1 MAKRSKPKDLNEVVE
16 EIKGAI
22 ESTPKK
28 AKRILC
34 KTLLKECGYQ
44 VKTKERAELLMKT
57 FTEAGITVTP
67 GLVECDRDDWITLT
81 ILQPNVPVE
90 DLMPQNNFISE
101 KEIET
106 TVDDLWFSEL
116 LTKSFDSE
124 KEVEIRFILP
134 LLERLGYSEEDRA
147 DGYQVEIY
155 EGVRKTT
162 KEADFVLFDGRNR
175 SKDNALLVIEAKAMG
190 KKLSDYIGQA
200 RTYAIWLGTPYYL
213 VTNGDE
219 IRVFLY
225 RSPIESDIEV
235 FNGNRKDLRETFR
248 NLYNL
253 ISKRAIVEYQKRKR
267 AIIP

>member
-1 MAKRSKPKDLNEVVE
+1 MAKRGKAKDLNEVVE
-16 EIKGAI
+16 EIRGAI

-34 KTLLKECGYQ
+34 KTLLKECGFQ
-44 VKTKERAELLMKT
+44 VKTKDRAELLMKT
-57 FTEAGITVTP
+57 FTESGITITP
-67 GLVECDRDDWITLT
+67 DLVSCDRDDWITLT

-90 DLMPQNNFISE
+90 DLLPRNNLISE
-101 KEIET
+101 KEIAA
-106 TVDDLWFSEL
+106 TVDDLWFSNL
-116 LTKSFDSE
+116 LTKNFDSE

-134 LLERLGYSEEDRA
+134 LLERLGYSEDDRA
-147 DGYQVEIY
+147 DGYPVEIY

-190 KKLSDYIGQA
+190 KKLHDYIGQA
-200 RTYAIWLGTPYYL
+200 RTYSIWLGTPYYL
-213 VTNGDE
+213 VTNGEE

-225 RSPIESDIEV
+225 RSPIESDVEV
-235 FNGNRKDLRETFR
+235 FTGSRKDLRETFR

-253 ISKRAIVEYQKRKR
+253 ISKRAIIEYQKRKK
-267 AIIP
+267 AMTP

>member
-1 MAKRSKPKDLNEVVE
+1 MAKRGKAKDLNEVVE

-34 KTLLKECGYQ
+34 KTLLKECGFQ
-44 VKTKERAELLMKT
+44 VKTRERAELLMKT
-57 FTEAGITVTP
+57 FTEAEITVTP
-67 GLVECDRDDWITLT
+67 NMVECDREDWITLSL
-81 ILQPNVPVE
+81 LQPSVPVE
-90 DLMPQNNFISE
+90 DFLPEKNLISD
-101 KEIET
+101 KEVT
-106 TVDDLWFSEL
+106 KTVDDLWFTEL
-116 LTKSFDSE
+116 LTKTFESE

-134 LLERLGYSEEDRA
+134 LLERLGYSEDDRA
-147 DGYQVEIY
+147 DGYPVEIY

-200 RTYAIWLGTPYYL
+200 RTYTIWLSTPYYL
-213 VTNGDE
+213 LTNGDE

-235 FNGNRKDLRETFR
+235 FTAQRKDLREAFR

-253 ISKRAIVEYQKRKR
+253 ISKKAVVEYQKRR
-267 AIIP
+267 RVMV

>member
-1 MAKRSKPKDLNEVVE
+1 MAKRGKAKDLNEVIE

-22 ESTPKK
+22 ESTPKRS
-28 AKRILC
+28 KRILC

-57 FTEAGITVTP
+57 FSDAGITVIPDLT
-67 GLVECDRDDWITLT
+67 ECDRDDWITLS
-81 ILQPNVPVE
+81 LLEPPVPIE
-90 DLMPQNNFISE
+90 LPETNLISDR
-101 KEIET
+101 EIAAA
-106 TVDDLWFSEL
+106 VDDIWFSEL
-116 LTKSFDSE
+116 LTKNFDSE

-134 LLERLGYSEEDRA
+134 LLERLGYAECDRA

-155 EGVRKTT
+155 EGVRKAV
-162 KEADFVLFDGRNR
+162 KEADFVLFDGPNR
-175 SKDNALLVIEAKAMG
+175 SKDNALLVIEAKATN

-213 VTNGDE
+213 VTNGNE

-225 RSPIESDIEV
+225 RSPIESDVEV
-235 FNGNRKDLRETFR
+235 FTGNRKNLREAFK

-253 ISKRAIVEYQKRKR
+253 VSKRAIVEYQKRKK
-267 AIIP
+267 ALVQ